1 MLKILALVV
10 GIAALGSAACSAA
23 PGDDAETDQAAIL
36 AAEGDFYGDD
46 RVGAIL
52 KGHPEKI
59 PADLAAFEATFGV
72 GRACQRAD
80 SKEIFVVDESQ
91 TRLEGVNGATKMLP
105 RAVITGCNTGDLSD
119 PASARASYTL
129 FAALIS
135 DPDMHGAAA
144 GDTVRTWPLEVM
156 ALDDKTGLY
165 NFYVFEP
172 AEEPADAWAVI
183 APGTQGH
190 VTRVARNKVEGAA
203 AAAPTF
209 AVVQRRLTKGE
220 APRTLD
226 TRGANACF
234 NCHVNGGPLMNEM
247 RDPWTNWVSFKS
259 TLPLGTFSGPTLEL
273 VSQAVPNASKG
284 TASLANDL
292 EPIMRAAT
300 QEYVFGTKKA
310 RGWARAMLAG
320 EQHGGLEQGL
330 RSVFC
335 ETELNYGS
343 ASQTIPM
350 EVFLDPDAVASA
362 DITAPPSYGTA
373 KTPFQFPVRSALD
386 KETESWLIQAK
397 YLTASQVMAIRLLD
411 DENDIFSTARCGLLP
426 EIMKGLTADPS
437 KVQAKVRT
445 VLQSKL
451 AALSFAKTQPK
462 RAAYLKA
469 LLTTP
474 AVDTDAVEAEYL
486 TELTARFVA
495 ADKSE
500 AAVKLKEAARRAQ
513 ARKMFPSDANPL
525 PVLDAPK

>member
-1 MLKILALVV
+1 MLKFLALAV
-10 GIAALGSAACSAA
+10 GIAALGATACSAA
-23 PGDDAETDQAAIL
+23 PAEEGETDQAAIL
-36 AAEGDFYGDD
+36 AAEGDFYGSD
-46 RVGAIL
+46 RVGALL

-59 PADLAAFEATFGV
+59 PADLASFEAAFGV
-72 GRACQRAD
+72 GRACKRAD

-91 TRLEGVNGATKMLP
+91 TRLDGVNGATKMLP

-119 PASARASYTL
+119 PTSARTSYAL
-129 FAALIS
+129 MAALIS
-135 DPDMHGAAA
+135 DPDMHDAAH

-156 ALDDKTGLY
+156 ALDDTTGLY

-172 AEEPADAWAVI
+172 AEQPADSWAVL

-190 VTRVARNKVEGAA
+190 VTRVARNKVEDAKT
-203 AAAPTF
+203 PTF

-220 APRTLD
+220 APKTLE
-226 TRGANACF
+226 GHGSACF

-247 RDPWTNWVSFKS
+247 RDPWTNWVSFKT
-259 TLPLGTFSGPTLEL
+259 TLALATFTGPTQDL
-273 VSQAVPNASKG
+273 VSEAVPNAKAG

-300 QEYVFGTKKA
+300 QEYVFGTKRA

-320 EQHGGLEQGL
+320 EQHGGLDQGL

-335 ETELNYGS
+335 ETELGYGS

-350 EVFLDPDAVASA
+350 EVFLDPDAIASA
-362 DITAPPSYGTA
+362 DITPPPSYGTA

-411 DENDIFSTARCGLLP
+411 DENDIFSATRCGLLP
-426 EIMKGLTADPS
+426 EIMKGLAADPT

-445 VLQSKL
+445 VLQAKL
-451 AALSFAKTQPK
+451 PSLSFAKTQPK

-486 TELTARFVA
+486 SELVARFAA

-500 AAVKLKEAARRAQ
+500 PAVKTKEAFRKKE
-513 ARKMFPSDANPL
+513 ARKMFPGDANPL
-525 PVLDAPK
+525 PVF